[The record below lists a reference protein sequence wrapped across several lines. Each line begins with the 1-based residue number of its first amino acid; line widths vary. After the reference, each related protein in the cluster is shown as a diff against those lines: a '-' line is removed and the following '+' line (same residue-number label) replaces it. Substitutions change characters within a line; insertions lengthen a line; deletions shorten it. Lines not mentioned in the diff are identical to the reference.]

1 MATGSHTMSSP
12 GGGRKSSRGGG
23 DDGILNGSRNGVS
36 PKDKEGRKRLSGSKR
51 LPPEAASEGGDNGN
65 QASAASPG
73 LRTKKQRSAANDEE
87 EEEPSAVYVDPV
99 DEALDADLQ
108 QGPEP
113 EHEPAE
119 PCSDPEA
126 GAFEDARLDFWGDA
140 DGKDGADH
148 DFDAWRKAIEE
159 LRRQRK
165 PELSRRSGDVAVSTR
180 PTPEEL
186 LRNLRQALQGG
197 DWANVT
203 ALASLPRSSDL
214 ASVVKKLK
222 REEALQTIAALAARH
237 ESHPRERW
245 SCNMWIHQVLETWS
259 HSLGGRRELR
269 AALRPLLAALAGRL
283 GVSSRA
289 EEVLSCLGKWRMLT
303 KLGKMHRQAAKNGS
317 ASAADGDEEGDAEDG
332 DDADDDDD
340 DEEEAEATAAAEA
353 DDSENGAD

>member
-1 MATGSHTMSSP
+1 MSSP
-12 GGGRKSSRGGG
+12 GGGRKSSSRGG
-23 DDGILNGSRNGVS
+23 DDEILNGSRNVAS

-51 LPPEAASEGGDNGN
+51 LPSEAAGENGS
-65 QASAASPG
+65 QASGASPG
-73 LRTKKQRSAANDEE
+73 LRTKKQRSAANAEDEE
-87 EEEPSAVYVDPV
+87 EPTAVYVDPV

-113 EHEPAE
+113 EHDPPE

-126 GAFEDARLDFWGDA
+126 GAFEDARLDSWGDA
-140 DGKDGADH
+140 IEENGVDH
-148 DFDAWRKAIEE
+148 DFAAWRKAIEE

-165 PELSRRSGDVAVSTR
+165 PELSSKPAPAR

-186 LRNLRQALQGG
+186 LRNVRQALQGG
-197 DWANVT
+197 DWASVT

-214 ASVVKKLK
+214 ASVVKKMK

-259 HSLGGRRELR
+259 QSLCGQRDLKK
-269 AALRPLLAALAGRL
+269 ALRPLLAALAGRL

-289 EEVLSCLGKWRMLT
+289 EEVLSCLGKWRMLS
-303 KLGKMHRQAAKNGS
+303 KLGKMHRQAANGS
-317 ASAADGDEEGDAEDG
+317 VADPHLDEADADDDEEDDADGEDA
-332 DDADDDDD
+332 DDADDD
-340 DEEEAEATAAAEA
+340 EEAPAAADA
-353 DDSENGAD
+353 DDSENGSD